1 MDLEE
6 IKETEAWELYEK
18 GRNFLR
24 LRNVYNDTDKNYRMY
39 CGNQWEG
46 AKIEG
51 IEQAQYNFIEIT
63 FSKHFL
69 KESKINQ
76 PCQTS
81 AKGSY

>member
-39 CGNQWEG
+39 
-46 AKIEG
+46 
-51 IEQAQYNFIEIT
+51 
-63 FSKHFL
+63 
-69 KESKINQ
+69 
-76 PCQTS
+76 
-81 AKGSY
+81 